1 MKYLSYTNLIKI
13 ILVYWVCLFFVHIF
27 FDPFSYLGPAERIT
41 ETSFKLPKLYKWGQI
56 FNFAILIPV
65 LFAIIFKIIS
75 WRKK

>member
-1 MKYLSYTNLIKI
+1 MKLFSNTNLIKS

-27 FDPFSYLGPAERIT
+27 FDPFSYLGPTERIT
-41 ETSFKLPKLYKWGQI
+41 ETSFKLPKLYKWDII
-56 FNFAILIPV
+56 FNFAILMPI